1 MTTKKS
7 TVCKIEKPACV
18 LATQTTDG
26 INIGIGV
33 IALAILGYLY
43 QSSEQNYPGTG
54 LQSLI
59 YGSAILGG
67 IGIVSQLP
75 LSAYK
80 HYSCNIA

>member
-1 MTTKKS
+1 MTKKQTTS
-7 TVCKIEKPACV
+7 CKVETTTCT

-26 INIGIGV
+26 INIGLGV
-33 IALAILGYLY
+33 IALAMLGYLY
-43 QSSEQNYPGTG
+43 QTSEQQYPGTG
-54 LQSLI
+54 LQSII

-80 HYSCNIA
+80 HYSCNM